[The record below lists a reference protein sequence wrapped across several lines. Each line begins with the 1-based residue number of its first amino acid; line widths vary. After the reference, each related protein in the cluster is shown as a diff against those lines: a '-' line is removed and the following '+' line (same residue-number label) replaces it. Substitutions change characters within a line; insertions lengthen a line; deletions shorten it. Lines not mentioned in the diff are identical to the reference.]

1 MDRLMKIYDM
11 GDMQCL
17 YFQDEET
24 GLVDSL
30 LLPADM
36 TFEMAEKEKPY
47 MDSLIQ
53 LKLVGDTYT
62 GSYAG
67 GMTLRG
73 SETVTGRFRYADQ
86 TVRVSEEEKTKEIIT
101 LFTDGQG
108 HEAEHHYIYREGA
121 KHVESFSRFR
131 NNGAVKVT
139 LELLSSFSMGKITP
153 FTEGDA
159 AGTLLLHRLRSVWS
173 MEGRLVTDRIEDLQ
187 LEPSWG
193 GGASRCE
200 RFGQVGSMPVNKFF
214 PYMVIEDTR
223 NDLFWGAQLA
233 HNGSWQM
240 EAYRRGDYLAISG
253 GQADREF
260 GHWMKDVAPG
270 ETYETPRALLSV
282 CHGGGV
288 GRISQ
293 RMTYALEPIVEAG
306 PESEQ
311 DLPVIFNEYCTT
323 WGVPSHENISKIV
336 AAIADIGV
344 SYFVIDCGWYKDTEH
359 EWWNSMGDYEVSR
372 ELFPEGLQRTV
383 DLINSYGMKAGI
395 WFEMENVAPFSKA
408 FQDEAHLLHR
418 DGQVLTVGAR
428 RFLNMADPETQDI
441 LAHKVIDTLRD
452 YHFEYMKIDY
462 NETIGI
468 GCDGAE
474 SLGEGLR
481 KDRAASIDFLHRI
494 KREVPGIILENCASG
509 GHRLEPLSMSEC
521 SMASFSD
528 AHECPEIP
536 VIAASLHYAILPR
549 QSQIWAVIRK
559 SDTIKRITYTI
570 AATFLGRMCLSGDV
584 LDLSSE
590 QWKAI
595 TDGIAFY
602 KQIRD
607 IIRHGYSYLH
617 GSKQVSWRHLTGW
630 QCLLR
635 VGVDA
640 MTVASPAG
648 NGRAVAIFHT
658 FANAGTEPVCVELPE
673 GHTYQ
678 IDAVYSDHDSNI
690 HIEDG
695 KLYYTPTADWQAA
708 AVLMQDHDA

>member
-17 YFQDEET
+17 YFHDEET
-24 GLVDSL
+24 GMVDSL
-30 LLPADM
+30 LLPGDV
-36 TFEMAEKEKPY
+36 TFEMAPKEKPY
-47 MDSLIQ
+47 MDSLLQ
-53 LKLVGDTYT
+53 MKLVGDNYT

-67 GMTLRG
+67 GVTMRG
-73 SETVTGRFRYADQ
+73 SDTVTGRFSY
-86 TVRVSEEEKTKEIIT
+86 EKQEVTEQEGETQIT
-101 LFTDGQG
+101 TFFSDSQG
-108 HEAEHHYIYREGA
+108 HEAQHIYIYREGQQ
-121 KHVESFSRFR
+121 HVESFCRFL
-131 NNGAVKVT
+131 NNGAVTVT
-139 LELLSSFSMGKITP
+139 LEMLSSFSMGKITP
-153 FTEGDA
+153 FTENDA
-159 AGTLLLHRLRSVWS
+159 AGSLLLHRLRSVWS
-173 MEGRLVTDRIEDLQ
+173 MEGRPVCDRIEDLQ

-214 PYMVIEDTR
+214 PYMVVEDTK
-223 NDLFWGAQLA
+223 NQLFWGAQLA

-240 EAYRRGDYLAISG
+240 EVYRRGDFLAISG

-260 GHWMKDVAPG
+260 GHWMKNVAPG
-270 ETYETPRALLSV
+270 EVYETPRAFLSV
-282 CHGGGV
+282 CKGGGI

-293 RMTYALEPIVEAG
+293 RLTHALDRVVDQG

-323 WGVPSHENISKIV
+323 WGEPSHENISKIV
-336 AAIADIGV
+336 SAIADKGV

-359 EWWNSMGDYEVSR
+359 PWWSSMGDYEVSR
-372 ELFPEGLQRTV
+372 ELFPEGLKRTV

-408 FQDEAHLLHR
+408 YQDEAHLLHR

-428 RFLNMADPETQDI
+428 RFLNMADPETQEI
-441 LAHKVIDTLRD
+441 LAHRVIDLLKE

-481 KDRAASIDFLHRI
+481 MDRQASMDFLRRI
-494 KREVPGIILENCASG
+494 KREVAGIILENCASG

-536 VIAASLHYAILPR
+536 VIAANLHYAILPR

-559 SDTIKRITYTI
+559 SDSVKRITYTM

-584 LDLSSE
+584 LDLSAD
-590 QWKAI
+590 QWNAI
-595 TDGIAFY
+595 TEGIAFY

-607 IIRHGYSYLH
+607 IIRHGFSYLY
-617 GSKQVSWRHLTGW
+617 GTAQNSWRHLSGW

-635 VGVDA
+635 TGQEA
-640 MTVASPAG
+640 MAEPAECG
-648 NGRAVAIFHT
+648 NGRAMAVFHT
-658 FANAGTEPVCVELPE
+658 FANAGTEPVSVPLPE
-673 GHTYQ
+673 GHTYE
-678 IDAVYSDHDSNI
+678 IDRIYSDHDSNI

-708 AVLMQDHDA
+708 AVLLQDHEA